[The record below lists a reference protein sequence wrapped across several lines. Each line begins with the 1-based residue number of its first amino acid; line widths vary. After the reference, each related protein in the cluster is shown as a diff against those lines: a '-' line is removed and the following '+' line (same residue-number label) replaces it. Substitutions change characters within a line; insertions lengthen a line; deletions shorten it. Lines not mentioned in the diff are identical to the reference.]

1 MHAGT
6 AVGPYQIVRQLGAGG
21 MGVVW
26 LAEDSRLHRKVAL
39 KTVRFAD
46 VDTTEG
52 RQRLMR
58 EARAAAALNHPHIA
72 TVHDVLDIEGQVVVV
87 FEYVEGDTLAARLH
101 KGPMSVTEVI
111 EISWQLA
118 DALAAAHAQGVI
130 HRDLK
135 PSNVVLGPDG
145 RVKVLDFGIARLVP
159 AGADINVSV
168 PGTIGVGLVGTP
180 GYAAPEQYLS
190 RNVDGRADLY
200 ALGVM
205 IYEMITG
212 RRPFPG
218 NDAVQLATAV
228 LRDDAPPL
236 TASGLWVPP
245 RLEALVARLLQ
256 RDPNKRPSSGD
267 EVLVELSPVRDTE
280 SSPMARR
287 TVLLR
292 RRVPTTTVAAAAVAL
307 AVLAAVLIRM
317 QWNGPG
323 RIAGPA
329 SPVVA
334 VLPLTNMSGDASND
348 YLGAGLAESLITS
361 LASLPT
367 VTVLSRSAVEES
379 RQQNPDRASFVRALD
394 ASYVVTGS
402 VQSVADRLRVTLNL
416 ERPDA
421 SVAWGRTVEA
431 PTRDLFT
438 LQSQL
443 ARLLTDA
450 ISEQRPSPEP
460 ATPAAPSTAS
470 EPAQLAYWKG
480 RALLDRRELTGN
492 TQAALKE
499 FSDAIANDPKFAV
512 AYAGLADAQWAM
524 YTQTNDKTWAQKAM
538 DSTTVAIQLEPERP
552 SVRYIAALTLYRG
565 GSLVEAKD
573 EVERALALQPTYED
587 AMRLRAT
594 VLMRQGQ
601 VDQGLAEFRKVMALR
616 PNAVSLYTDMGVA
629 LYTASRF
636 PEALDALEKAI
647 ALSPGSSVNL
657 TRAGVTAHAMGD
669 TPRALNYY
677 ERANAIQPRAET
689 FSNMGTIYYGLGDF
703 ARAASAYEGAI
714 LIRPLSAVTHRNL
727 GDAYTHLGRR
737 EDARRAYAQAVKF
750 AQAEVSVSPSD
761 ARAIARLA
769 VYQAKAGDD
778 AGARRSVKRAQE
790 LAPADEQVFQRAGV
804 VHALAGRTTEALDA
818 IEQAIARGIPPRS
831 IAEEE
836 DFAKLRSMPRFAA
849 MVPTPAEVKR

>member
-1 MHAGT
+1 
-6 AVGPYQIVRQLGAGG
+6 

-39 KTVRFAD
+39 KTVKTVDAD
-46 VDTTEG
+46 TSEG

-72 TVHDVLDIEGQVVVV
+72 AVHDVLDIEGKVIVV
-87 FEYVEGDTLAARLH
+87 FEYVEGDTLAARMQR
-101 KGPMSVTEVI
+101 GPMAVTEVI

-135 PSNVVLGPDG
+135 PSNVVLSPDG
-145 RVKVLDFGIARLVP
+145 RAKVLDFGIARLVP
-159 AGADINVSV
+159 AGDDMSASV
-168 PGTIGVGLVGTP
+168 PGTVGVGLVGTP

-205 IYEMITG
+205 IYEMVTG

-218 NDAVQLATAV
+218 TDAVLLATQV

-245 RLEALVARLLQ
+245 KLEALVARLLQ

-280 SSPMARR
+280 SSPVARR

-292 RRVPTTTVAAAAVAL
+292 RSVPTRTIAAAAIAL
-307 AVLAAVLIRM
+307 AVVAAILLRM
-317 QWNGPG
+317 QWTASTGNP
-323 RIAGPA
+323 GPA

-334 VLPLTNMSGDASND
+334 VLPLTNTSGDPSND

-361 LASLPT
+361 LASVPA
-367 VTVLSRSAVEES
+367 VTVLSRAAVEES
-379 RQQNPDRASFVRALD
+379 RQQNPDRASFITALD

-421 SVAWGRTVEA
+421 SVAWGRTVEG

-438 LQSQL
+438 LQTQL

-450 ISEQRPSPEP
+450 INEQRPSAVRP
-460 ATPAAPSTAS
+460 TPAAPSTAS

-499 FSDAIANDPKFAV
+499 FGDAIAIDPKFAV
-512 AYAGLADAQWAM
+512 AHAGLADAQWSM

-538 DSTTVAIQLEPERP
+538 QSTTVALQLEPDRP
-552 SVRYIAALTLYRG
+552 SVRYIAALTLHRG
-565 GSLVEAKD
+565 GRLAEARD

-587 AMRLRAT
+587 AIRLHAT
-594 VLMRQGQ
+594 LLIGQGE
-601 VDQGLAEFRKVMALR
+601 VDRGLAEFRTVMALR
-616 PNAVSLYTDMGVA
+616 PNAVSLYTDMGNA
-629 LYTASRF
+629 LYNASRF
-636 PEALDALEKAI
+636 PEALEALEKAI
-647 ALSPGSSVNL
+647 ALSPGSSINL
-657 TRAGVTAHAMGD
+657 TRAGATAQQMGD
-669 TPRALNYY
+669 TKRALDFYQ
-677 ERANAIQPRAET
+677 RANAIQPRAET
-689 FSNMGTIYYGLGDF
+689 FSNIGTIYYGLGEY
-703 ARAASAYEGAI
+703 ARAAAAYEGSI
-714 LIRPLSAVTHRNL
+714 LIRPLGATTYRNL

-737 EDARRAYAQAVKF
+737 DDARRAYTQAVTNT
-750 AQAEVSVSPSD
+750 QTEVSITPSN
-761 ARAIARLA
+761 ARTIARLA

-778 AGARRSVKRAQE
+778 AGARRSLGRAQD
-790 LAPADEQVFQRAGV
+790 LAPADEQVFQRAAV

-849 MVPTPAEVKR
+849 MVSTPAEVKR